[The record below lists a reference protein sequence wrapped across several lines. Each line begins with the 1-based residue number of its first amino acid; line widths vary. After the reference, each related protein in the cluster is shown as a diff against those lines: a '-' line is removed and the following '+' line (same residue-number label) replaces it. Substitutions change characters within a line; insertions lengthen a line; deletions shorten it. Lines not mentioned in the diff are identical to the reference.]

1 MATNIE
7 YVEDTWN
14 PLGGCE
20 KISEGCKN
28 CYAINMAWRLAHI
41 PATKGRYLPLVYKT
55 ENGNKNW
62 SGTINLFPDVLMKPL
77 KAKKPTKYLISMTDL
92 FHKDVPF
99 DYIDKVFAVMALC
112 ERHTFLITT
121 KRADVMADYFSNI
134 QYRSEAIA
142 IEAEMISGLDREH
155 KRQDWALPLHNVWL
169 GVSVENQKAAQER
182 IPHLLMSPAAVHW
195 LSIEPLLG
203 PVDITEIVWGS
214 ILFNP
219 LTGVFD
225 LPEIPHPRIE
235 GKIDWVVVGGE
246 SGNNARGYHPEWIYS
261 LQKQCENAKVPF
273 FFKQWG
279 EWYTRW
285 RRTAQSDGKSKP
297 HFMYWRDYLHFTQ
310 KLWADKDDIC
320 VDMDGNVCKIGKDF
334 MNAKY
339 PVVILSKVGK
349 KEAGRLLNGFEYNA
363 MPSFST
369 INVESKT

>member
-77 KAKKPTKYLISMTDL
+77 KAKQPTKYLISMTDL

-134 QYRSEAIA
+134 QYRAEAIA
-142 IEAEMISGLDREH
+142 IEAEMISGLDRDH
-155 KRQDWALPLHNVWL
+155 KRQDWSLPLHNVWL
-169 GVSVENQKAAQER
+169 GVSVENQKAADER
-182 IPHLLMSPAAVHW
+182 IPYLLKTPAFVRW

-203 PVDITEIVWGS
+203 PVDLDCEWGAYQDGNNS
-214 ILFNP
+214 PIRKKWLD
-219 LTGVFD
+219 G
-225 LPEIPHPRIE
+225 IH
-235 GKIDWVVVGGE
+235 WVVVGGE
-246 SGNNARGYHPEWIYS
+246 SGYNARGYHPHWIYN
-261 LQKQCENAKVPF
+261 LINQCGEKKVPF

-285 RRTAQSDGKSKP
+285 HITNQSDGKSKP

-310 KLWADKDDIC
+310 KLWADKDDLC

-349 KEAGRLLNGFEYNA
+349 KQAGRLLNGFEYNA